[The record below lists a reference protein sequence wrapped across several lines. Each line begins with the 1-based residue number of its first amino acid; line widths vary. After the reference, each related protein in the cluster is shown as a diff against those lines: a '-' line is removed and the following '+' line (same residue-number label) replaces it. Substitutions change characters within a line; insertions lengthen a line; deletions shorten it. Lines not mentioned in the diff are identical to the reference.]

1 MYNVV
6 CDLHTPEQQP
16 MPSTITPTLKPSPP
30 DQASTLIPLPT
41 IMNVITSG
49 SPRPSMT
56 INPPV
61 QPTAFSVD
69 VNRIIAI
76 TVPTGIGV
84 LLILALVLL
93 GCIGCVCWRNNGSEA
108 QKLRTKASKME
119 KELCNMIKKLSDDEA
134 KRLEA
139 VIEDKRKEIRSLR
152 EQAKTYKDENERR
165 AQELCKEARTIEMEA
180 ERMGQNLD
188 SDPHKRRI
196 QEGIIKD
203 MRREVKSLRKQAKRV
218 RTDADGSDDDEDEM
232 IMLQPMEGAMV
243 KFKKRKT
250 YE

>member
-1 MYNVV
+1 MV
-6 CDLHTPEQQP
+6 CDLHTPEQKP

-30 DQASTLIPLPT
+30 DQTSTLIPLPT
-41 IMNVITSG
+41 LMNAITSG

-61 QPTAFSVD
+61 QPTAFTVD
-69 VNRIIAI
+69 VNLIIAI

-93 GCIGCVCWRNNGSEA
+93 GCIGCVCWRSNGSEA

-119 KELCNMIKKLSDDEA
+119 KEVCNMIKKLSDDEA
-134 KRLEA
+134 KRRCQEA
-139 VIEDKRKEIRSLR
+139 VIEDKRKEIRSPR

-165 AQELCKEARTIEMEA
+165 AQELCKQARTIEMEA
-180 ERMGQNLD
+180 EIMGQNLD
-188 SDPHKRRI
+188 SDPHKKRI

-203 MRREVKSLRKQAKRV
+203 MRREVKSLCKQAKRV
-218 RTDADGSDDDEDEM
+218 RTDADGSDDDEDENDYAAAHGRRDGEV
-232 IMLQPMEGAMV
+232 QEMENI
-243 KFKKRKT
+243 
-250 YE
+250 

>member
-6 CDLHTPEQQP
+6 CDLHTPEERP
-16 MPSTITPTLKPSPP
+16 MPSTITPTLTPSPP

-41 IMNVITSG
+41 LMNVITSG

-61 QPTAFSVD
+61 QPTAFTVD

-108 QKLRTKASKME
+108 QKLHTKASKME
-119 KELCNMIKKLSDDEA
+119 KELCNMIKNLSDDGA
-134 KRLEA
+134 KRRCQEA
-139 VIEDKRKEIRSLR
+139 VIEEKRKEIRSLQK
-152 EQAKTYKDENERR
+152 QAKTYEDENERR
-165 AQELCKEARTIEMEA
+165 AKKLRKEAHTIEMEA
-180 ERMGQNLD
+180 ERMQQNLD

-203 MRREVKSLRKQAKRV
+203 KRKEVKSLREQAKRV
-218 RTDADGSDDDEDEM
+218 RPDADWSDDDEDEGET
-232 IMLQPMEGAMV
+232 INKDGD
-243 KFKKRKT
+243 
-250 YE
+250 